1 MSLLIYFVY
10 WLLISLLIE
19 SGRCFSFPDFF
30 FFTIF
35 HIFKTLNNYFAFEYV
50 SWLCSMIYAIVIWRV
65 KESVDKRSY
74 FFRNFLEL
82 HWSDVVSLIRRCCQL
97 ICLFFGVFFFFWL
110 FNEKLHRSVQK
121 FGDETPSVVPTDVLT
136 VVWFYNCT
144 PIK

>member
-97 ICLFFGVFFFFWL
+97 ICLFFGGFFSFDFLMKNFIDL
-110 FNEKLHRSVQK
+110 FRSLGMRRHQLFRLMFSPL
-121 FGDETPSVVPTDVLT
+121 FGFIIVLQ
-136 VVWFYNCT
+136 
-144 PIK
+144 